1 MASRKED
8 GNKREKTRKKQWN
21 YDRTEEPVF
30 LVKYEAHD
38 GRWFRSG
45 RVVFDSLEERI
56 TIRLP
61 WRVAWGKWGF
71 RVHVPHWRESFM
83 ALRKI
88 DQAIDAAA
96 SKSATVAEATQWPQL
111 LEYLTASVY
120 PDGSRRQQSSL
131 VALCDGP
138 LWRCCLSDR
147 DNGRVLWKSG
157 ATLVD
162 ALEAIEL
169 SLLGDDPSEWRRSS
183 DAGREKKKRS

>member
-1 MASRKED
+1 
-8 GNKREKTRKKQWN
+8 
-21 YDRTEEPVF
+21 
-30 LVKYEAHD
+30 
-38 GRWFRSG
+38 
-45 RVVFDSLEERI
+45 
-56 TIRLP
+56 
-61 WRVAWGKWGF
+61 
-71 RVHVPHWRESFM
+71 
-83 ALRKI
+83 
-88 DQAIDAAA
+88 
-96 SKSATVAEATQWPQL
+96 
-111 LEYLTASVY
+111 
-120 PDGSRRQQSSL
+120 